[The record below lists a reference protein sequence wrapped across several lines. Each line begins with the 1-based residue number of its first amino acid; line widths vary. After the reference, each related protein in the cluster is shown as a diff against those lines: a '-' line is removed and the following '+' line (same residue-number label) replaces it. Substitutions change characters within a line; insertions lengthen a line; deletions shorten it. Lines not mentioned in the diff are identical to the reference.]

1 MLVFDASGIAD
12 STQLHDLWAFLHPTI
27 RRVRRSGRV
36 LVLGTPPDDCKNAR
50 QATAQQALEG
60 FVRSVAKEVRRG
72 STAQLIYVGRKAEDQ
87 IESTLR
93 FYLSP
98 KSAYVSGQVVR
109 IGASALSADGIDWER
124 PLAGKYALVTGAS
137 RGIGRAISQVL
148 ARDGAHVIGLDV
160 PALERELE
168 ETIGGLG
175 GSTLMLDITDDDAP
189 ARLATYLLENHGGV
203 DVVVHNAGVTR
214 DKTLGRMSDEQWDK
228 VIAINLTAQERINE
242 ELLGR
247 EVFHENGR
255 IVSVSS
261 MSGIAGNAG
270 QTNYAASKAGVI
282 GMVARDGARG
292 RQEAVDDQRGGSRL
306 HRDPDDRCHADRHA
320 RGGPADE
327 QPRAGW
333 PARRRGG
340 GHRLVREPGIGRR
353 QRDRGARMR
362 AEPGGRLMATR
373 ELDGAPSML
382 PLFARAG
389 AAMIPGASHL
399 PFVGGG
405 GRDVPDTALR
415 LTDVAIDGD
424 RLTAYDRVCAFDLR
438 DTVPPTYPAHPG
450 LPAPALADDRPELS
464 VPGHR
469 PGAHRTTGSPSTARS
484 ARRRSSR
491 STCGRRRS
499 RTTRAASSSRCAP
512 RSAWV
517 RSSCGRRS
525 RRT

>member
-1 MLVFDASGIAD
+1 MSDRYQQLVNTPIGKIVSKQIGLPAPVRLERYEPGQPVVTGPVLLGAAPGGRLTGAVAKVLGAIEAEVHTPFEQDVRTAAADAGIEAQVWNAEAAPEDETFKALVFDATGITD
-12 STQLHDLWAFLHPTI
+12 STQLHEAWAFLHPTV
-27 RRVRRSGRV
+27 RRVRPSGRV
-36 LVLGTPPDDCKNAR
+36 LVLGTPPDDCSRPR

-60 FVRSVAKEVRRG
+60 FVRSVGKEVRRG
-72 STAQLIYVGRKAEDQ
+72 ATAQLIYVGRKAEDQ

-175 GSTLMLDITDDDAP
+175 GSTLVLDITDDDAP
-189 ARLATYLLENHGGV
+189 GRIATHLLENHGGI

-242 ELLGR
+242 ELLAR

-282 GMVARDGARG
+282 GMVHAMAREVGKQRLTIN
-292 RQEAVDDQRGGSRL
+292 AV
-306 HRDPDDRCHADRHA
+306 A
-320 RGGPADE
+320 
-327 QPRAGW
+327 
-333 PARRRGG
+333 
-340 GHRLVREPGIGRR
+340 PGFIET
-353 QRDRGARMR
+353 QMTAAM
-362 AEPGGRLMATR
+362 PIATR
-373 ELDGAPSML
+373 EAGRRMNSLAQGGL
-382 PLFARAG
+382 P
-389 AAMIPGASHL
+389 
-399 PFVGGG
+399 V
-405 GRDVPDTALR
+405 
-415 LTDVAIDGD
+415 DVAEAIAWYASPGSGGING
-424 RLTAYDRVCAFDLR
+424 TVVRVCGQSL
-438 DTVPPTYPAHPG
+438 V
-450 LPAPALADDRPELS
+450 
-464 VPGHR
+464 
-469 PGAHRTTGSPSTARS
+469 GA
-484 ARRRSSR
+484 
-491 STCGRRRS
+491 
-499 RTTRAASSSRCAP
+499 
-512 RSAWV
+512 
-517 RSSCGRRS
+517 
-525 RRT
+525 

>member
-1 MLVFDASGIAD
+1 MSDRYQQLVNTPIGKIVSKQIGLPTPFKLDRYEPGQPVVSGPVLLGAARGGRLAGAVATVLEAIDAEVHTPLEHDVRTAAADAGIEARIWNAEAAPEDDTFKALVFDASGIAD
-12 STQLHDLWAFLHPTI
+12 STQLHEVWAFLHPAI

-36 LVLGTPPDDCKNAR
+36 LVLGTPPDDCKSPR

-60 FVRSVAKEVRRG
+60 FVRSAGKEVRRG
-72 STAQLIYVGRKAEDQ
+72 ATAQLIYVGRKAEDQ

-175 GSTLMLDITDDDAP
+175 GSTLVLDITDDDAP

-214 DKTLGRMSDEQWDK
+214 DKTLGRMSEEQWDK

-282 GMVARDGARG
+282 GMVHAMAREVGKK
-292 RQEAVDDQRGGSRL
+292 QLTINAV
-306 HRDPDDRCHADRHA
+306 A
-320 RGGPADE
+320 
-327 QPRAGW
+327 
-333 PARRRGG
+333 
-340 GHRLVREPGIGRR
+340 PGFIET
-353 QRDRGARMR
+353 QMTAAM
-362 AEPGGRLMATR
+362 PIATR
-373 ELDGAPSML
+373 EAGRRMNSLAQGGL
-382 PLFARAG
+382 P
-389 AAMIPGASHL
+389 
-399 PFVGGG
+399 V
-405 GRDVPDTALR
+405 
-415 LTDVAIDGD
+415 DVAETIAWYASPGSGGVNG
-424 RLTAYDRVCAFDLR
+424 TVVRVCGQSL
-438 DTVPPTYPAHPG
+438 V
-450 LPAPALADDRPELS
+450 
-464 VPGHR
+464 
-469 PGAHRTTGSPSTARS
+469 GA
-484 ARRRSSR
+484 
-491 STCGRRRS
+491 
-499 RTTRAASSSRCAP
+499 
-512 RSAWV
+512 
-517 RSSCGRRS
+517 
-525 RRT
+525 

>member
-1 MLVFDASGIAD
+1 MSDRYQQLVNTPIGKIVSKQIGLPAPVELERYEPGQPLMGTPPTPVLLGAAPGGRLTGAVANVLKAIEAEVHTPLEQDVRTAAADAGIQAHVWNAEAAPEDETFKALVFDATGITD
-12 STQLHDLWAFLHPTI
+12 STQLHEVWAFLHPTI

-36 LVLGTPPDDCKNAR
+36 LVLGTPPDDCSNPR

-60 FVRSVAKEVRRG
+60 FVRSVAKEVRGG

-109 IGASALSADGIDWER
+109 IGASALSAEGIDWER

-189 ARLATYLLENHGGV
+189 ARLATYLLANHGGV

-242 ELLGR
+242 ELLAR

-282 GMVARDGARG
+282 GMVHALAREVGKK
-292 RQEAVDDQRGGSRL
+292 QLTINAV
-306 HRDPDDRCHADRHA
+306 A
-320 RGGPADE
+320 
-327 QPRAGW
+327 
-333 PARRRGG
+333 
-340 GHRLVREPGIGRR
+340 PGFIET
-353 QRDRGARMR
+353 QMTAAM
-362 AEPGGRLMATR
+362 PLATR
-373 ELDGAPSML
+373 EAGRRMNSLAQGGL
-382 PLFARAG
+382 P
-389 AAMIPGASHL
+389 
-399 PFVGGG
+399 V
-405 GRDVPDTALR
+405 
-415 LTDVAIDGD
+415 DVAETIAWYASPGSGGVNG
-424 RLTAYDRVCAFDLR
+424 TVVRVCGQSL
-438 DTVPPTYPAHPG
+438 V
-450 LPAPALADDRPELS
+450 
-464 VPGHR
+464 
-469 PGAHRTTGSPSTARS
+469 GA
-484 ARRRSSR
+484 
-491 STCGRRRS
+491 
-499 RTTRAASSSRCAP
+499 
-512 RSAWV
+512 
-517 RSSCGRRS
+517 
-525 RRT
+525 

>member
-1 MLVFDASGIAD
+1 MSDRYQQLVNTPIGKIVSKQIGLPAPVKLERYEPGQPVVSGPVLLGAAPGGRLTGAVAKVLKAIEAEVHTPLEQDVRTAAADAGIDARVWNAEAAPEDETFKALVFDATGIAD
-12 STQLHDLWAFLHPTI
+12 STELHEVWAFLHPTI

-36 LVLGTPPDDCKNAR
+36 LVLGTPPDDCSKPR

-109 IGASALSADGIDWER
+109 IGASALSGDGIDWER
-124 PLAGKYALVTGAS
+124 PLAEKYALVTGAS

-160 PALERELE
+160 PALERELQD
-168 ETIGGLG
+168 TIGGLG
-175 GSTLMLDITDDDAP
+175 GSMLMLDITDDDAP

-282 GMVARDGARG
+282 GMVHAMAREVGKK
-292 RQEAVDDQRGGSRL
+292 QLTINAV
-306 HRDPDDRCHADRHA
+306 A
-320 RGGPADE
+320 
-327 QPRAGW
+327 
-333 PARRRGG
+333 
-340 GHRLVREPGIGRR
+340 PGFIET
-353 QRDRGARMR
+353 QMTAAM
-362 AEPGGRLMATR
+362 PIATR
-373 ELDGAPSML
+373 EAGRRMNSLAQGGL
-382 PLFARAG
+382 P
-389 AAMIPGASHL
+389 
-399 PFVGGG
+399 V
-405 GRDVPDTALR
+405 
-415 LTDVAIDGD
+415 DVAEAIAWYASPASGGVNG
-424 RLTAYDRVCAFDLR
+424 TVVRVCGQSL
-438 DTVPPTYPAHPG
+438 V
-450 LPAPALADDRPELS
+450 
-464 VPGHR
+464 
-469 PGAHRTTGSPSTARS
+469 GA
-484 ARRRSSR
+484 
-491 STCGRRRS
+491 
-499 RTTRAASSSRCAP
+499 
-512 RSAWV
+512 
-517 RSSCGRRS
+517 
-525 RRT
+525 